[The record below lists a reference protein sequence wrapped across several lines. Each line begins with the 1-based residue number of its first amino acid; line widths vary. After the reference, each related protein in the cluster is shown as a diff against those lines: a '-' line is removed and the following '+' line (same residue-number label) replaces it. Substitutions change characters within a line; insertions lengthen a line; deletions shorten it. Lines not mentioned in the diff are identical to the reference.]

1 MKEFN
6 HINVLSL
13 IGVVINDDK
22 LPMVI
27 IPFMSKGDLKN
38 VLRRENEVCWYFF
51 VLLHWSS
58 DDNRN
63 ANSVTQLNKYRYNLL
78 LLPAHPW

>member
-38 VLRRENEVCWYFF
+38 VLRSENEVCWYIF